1 MKKLIFGS
9 IFFLLFSIGALAQI
23 EFIGDVGYEIDLDD
37 REAVLYADKVKN
49 NRSGGTS
56 GTLKLFL
63 FFTESKYTGG
73 YLYGYPVAEYRFTS
87 ELEAGE
93 YFYDVE
99 RTVDFELPPDGYYY
113 VTMALSE
120 WGGDDYEV
128 VDYVSFDNRVEIDEG
143 Y

>member
-1 MKKLIFGS
+1 MNKIVFTS
-9 IFFLLFSIGALAQI
+9 IFFLLLSFHSFSQI

-37 REAVLYADKVKN
+37 SEATLYADKIKN

-63 FFTESKYTGG
+63 FFTDSKYSGDR
-73 YLYGYPVAEYRFTS
+73 LYGYPVAEYRFS
-87 ELEAGE
+87 SKLEADE

-99 RTVDFELPPDGYYY
+99 RTVEFKFPPNGYYY

-120 WGGDDYEV
+120 WGGDEYEV
-128 VDYVSFDNRVEIDEG
+128 VDYVNFDDRVTIDE